1 MNKKTIG
8 LGFFSITLGIAIL
21 IMSNGIRDFAAVGVG
36 AKFFPRIAA
45 VGFMILGALLV
56 YQNRSAIFVRA
67 VNQDAKKAI
76 SFAPFVTL
84 GLLILYLAL
93 IPLLG
98 YIVASTLYIFCQI
111 IVLNRGNKQRYVQYA
126 LISIVCSAIIYLL
139 FVKVFTVMI
148 PSGILG

>member
-1 MNKKTIG
+1 
-8 LGFFSITLGIAIL
+8 
-21 IMSNGIRDFAAVGVG
+21 
-36 AKFFPRIAA
+36 
-45 VGFMILGALLV
+45 MILGALLV